1 MRVTRITEQV
11 KNLQRVSV
19 FVDGKYGFS
28 LNLDQLLK
36 NRLKTG
42 DEIDEADLK
51 TYKKLSQAGKLKMRA
66 LEWLMIRPRSA
77 KELKDYLYRKKLEPE
92 EISNW
97 VQNFQAKKY
106 QSDNSFARWWVEQR
120 RGKQRSSAF
129 IKHELKSKGVIDEI
143 IQEALNAHEIDDKFA
158 LKELVAKKRRLAKYQ
173 DNQKLTEYLLR
184 QGYNYSLVKEV
195 LAE

>member
-1 MRVTRITEQV
+1 MRVTRITEQL
-11 KNLQRVSV
+11 KNPQRVSV

-28 LNLDQLLK
+28 LNLDQLLE
-36 NRLKTG
+36 NHLKAG
-42 DEIDEADLK
+42 DEINETDLK
-51 TYKKLSQAGKLKMRA
+51 TYKKLSQNGKLKMRA

-92 EISNW
+92 EIGNW
-97 VQNFQAKKY
+97 VQNFQAKQY
-106 QSDNSFARWWVEQR
+106 QNDGSFARWWVEQR

-129 IKHELKSKGVIDEI
+129 IKHELKAKGIDNEI
-143 IQEALNAHEIDDKFA
+143 IEEALNSYEIDDKFA
-158 LKELVAKKRRLAKYQ
+158 LKKLIDKKRLLTRYQ

-184 QGYNYSLVKEV
+184 QGYHYSLVKEV